1 MLKLDN
7 ELMYLPTVGPKRAEI
22 FEKDAELKTIADIL
36 EYFPYKYVDR
46 SKIMKIADVNGNDE
60 FVQLKGRF
68 LFLDLDTKARRKLL
82 RSIFED
88 QTGEINV
95 IWFEGIKFIQEKIK
109 LDTEYIIYGKTTD
122 FKGKYSITHPQVYE
136 IAEFQSKII
145 NPIMPEYS
153 TSEKMKR
160 YYLNSTAI
168 AKLIKYIFDKG
179 VDIEEIIPESIKKRM
194 ILIDRKDALYKIH
207 FPKNEEDLRQAKYRI
222 KFEELL
228 VNQLSLLKQKVL
240 RTKTVKG
247 YIFDTV
253 GENFHF
259 FYEKKLPFELTNAQK
274 RVIKEIRADM
284 KTGRQANRLLQ
295 GDVGSGKTIVALMIM
310 LLAKDNGF
318 QSCLM
323 APTEV
328 LAQQHFESFVSLT
341 EEMSVSIRLLTGST
355 SQKQR
360 RIIAEELEMGTLDIL
375 IGTHAL
381 IEDNVKFHKLG
392 LAIIDEQHKFGVIQ
406 RAKLREKS
414 QIAPHIIVM
423 TATPIPRTLSMA
435 MYGDLD
441 ISVIDELP
449 ANRKPIQT
457 KHIYETQRTKLYDF
471 LKKQIQQGRQ
481 VYVVFPLI
489 QESEAFDYKNL
500 EDGYVNLKQFFS
512 EPQYSISM
520 VHGKMSSEE
529 KRIEMEKFVSGK
541 SQIMVATT
549 VIEVGVNVPN
559 ATVMVIESAEKFGLS
574 QLHQLRG
581 RVGRGAEQSY
591 CILMTNFKI
600 SEDARKRINTM
611 VATNNGFEI
620 AEVDMKLRGPGDILG
635 TQQSGI
641 PVNFKLASL
650 ITDGKILSMTREVAT
665 NILLE
670 DPFLEKIE
678 NQNLA
683 KAIDKEIAR
692 SLSSIS

>member
-1 MLKLDN
+1 MFKLDH

-22 FEKDAELKTIADIL
+22 LKQANLKTIGDIL

-46 SKIMKIADVNGNDE
+46 SKILKIKELNGSNE
-60 FVQLKGRF
+60 FVQLKGHF
-68 LFLDLDTKARRKLL
+68 LFLELDTKARRKLL

-88 QTGEINV
+88 DTGEINI
-95 IWFEGIKFIQEKIK
+95 IWFEGIKFVQQKIK
-109 LDTEYIIYGKTTD
+109 LNKEYIIYGKTTD
-122 FKGKYSITHPQVYE
+122 FKGKYSITHPQIYDIE
-136 IAEFQSKII
+136 EFQSKIV
-145 NPIMPEYS
+145 NPLMPEY
-153 TSEKMKR
+153 TTTEKMKQ
-160 YYLNSTAI
+160 YYINSTAI
-168 AKLIKYIFDKG
+168 AKLLKYIFDKG
-179 VDIEEIIPESIKKRM
+179 VDIEEIISDDIKKTLS
-194 ILIDRKDALYKIH
+194 LIDKKQAYYKIH
-207 FPKNEEDLRQAKYRI
+207 FPQNQQDIDQAKYTI

-228 VNQLSLLKQKVL
+228 INQLSLLKQKVL

-247 YIFDTV
+247 YIFEKV
-253 GENFHF
+253 GQNFLY
-259 FYEKKLPFELTNAQK
+259 FYHNKLPFELTNAQK
-274 RVIKEIRADM
+274 RVIKEIRTDM
-284 KTGRQANRLLQ
+284 KTGRQSNRLLQ
-295 GDVGSGKTIVALMIM
+295 GDVGSGKTIVALMLM

-328 LAQQHFESFVSLT
+328 LAQQHYESFINST
-341 EEMSVSIRLLTGST
+341 EGMPLNIRLLTGST

-360 RIIAEELEMGTLDIL
+360 KIIAQELQMGTLDIL

-392 LAIIDEQHKFGVIQ
+392 LALIDEQHKFGVIQ

-441 ISVIDELP
+441 ISLIDELP
-449 ANRKPIQT
+449 ANRKPIET
-457 KHIYETQRTKLYDF
+457 KHIYETQRQKLYEF
-471 LKKQIQQGRQ
+471 LKNQIQQGRQ
-481 VYVVFPLI
+481 VYIVYPLI

-500 EDGYVNLKQFFS
+500 EDGYENVKQNFT
-512 EPQYSISM
+512 EPQYSISI

-529 KRIEMEKFVSGK
+529 KRKEMEKFVTGK

-581 RVGRGAEQSY
+581 RVGRGADQSY

-600 SEDARKRINTM
+600 SEEARKRINTM

-641 PVNFKLASL
+641 PLNFKLANL
-650 ITDGKILSMTREVAT
+650 TTDGKILSMARQVAQ
-665 NILLE
+665 NILANDHL
-670 DPFLEKIE
+670 LEKIE
-678 NQNLA
+678 NQKLA
-683 KAIDKEIAR
+683 KAVDFEISR